1 MKDKIIRERIA
12 KKKEKN
18 INTEMKVSNL
28 DHLGIVAGVIDEI
41 GIVEEINKIIGISPR
56 EKVSA
61 GIIVKAMILNG
72 LGFVSAPLYM
82 FSKFFEGKCT
92 EHLLGEGITAAQ
104 INDDRLGNVLD
115 DLHRIG
121 LSSTFMGISLKAV
134 EKYKIKLETGHL
146 DSTSFH
152 VDGEYNNQ
160 EEGSIEITHGYSR
173 DHRPDLKQF
182 MMNLICVGDGDIPVM
197 MEVVSGNQADKA
209 RFAELLQEFK
219 EQWTFEGICVADSA
233 LYSEENLKAMTGLKW
248 LTRVPLTI
256 KAASQLVETTKELQA
271 SQWKGYATTEA
282 RSEYGGVSQ
291 RWILVESQA
300 RRKSDIKKLDKKIEQ
315 IQQNCHQQLKTLAG
329 QDFAC
334 VADALAAAEKLSTK
348 MKWHQLTNIQTVEKP
363 HYEKQG
369 KPKLD
374 AIPSRISYRITAMV
388 MPIEAEISAQRVRC
402 GRFILAT
409 NILDSV
415 QFTAD
420 DALRE
425 YKAQQGTERGFRFL
439 KDPLFFTSSVFLKS
453 AKRIEALGMIM
464 ALCLL
469 VYNLAQRQLRMAL
482 ALNQETIPNQ
492 LGKPTNSPT
501 LRWVFQCFMAVHLVS
516 FQGLTQVVNLS
527 PARLHILSFF
537 SLACQRYYLL
547 PAPVS

>member
-1 MKDKIIRERIA
+1 
-12 KKKEKN
+12 
-18 INTEMKVSNL
+18 MKVENL
-28 DHLGIVAGVIDEI
+28 DHLGIVAGIIDEI
-41 GIVEEINKIIGISPR
+41 GIAEYINEKIGRSSR

-61 GIIVKAMILNG
+61 GIMVKAMILNG

-82 FSKFFEGKCT
+82 FSKFFEGIAT
-92 EHLLGEGITAAQ
+92 EHLLGEGITAEQ
-104 INDDRLGNVLD
+104 INDDRIGKVLD
-115 DLHRIG
+115 DLQAKG
-121 LSSTFMGISLKAV
+121 LSEIFVGISMKGV
-134 EKYKIKLETGHL
+134 EKYGVKVETGHI

-152 VDGEYNNQ
+152 VDGEYAKK

-209 RFAELLQEFK
+209 RFAGLLQEFK
-219 EQWTFEGICVADSA
+219 KQWTFEGICVADSA
-233 LYSEENLKAMTGLKW
+233 LYSQENIAAMRGLKW
-248 LTRVPLTI
+248 LTRVPLSI
-256 KAASQLVETTKELQA
+256 KAAGLLVESISTLVVSKL
-271 SQWKGYATTEA
+271 KGYSTLEIL
-282 RSEYGGVSQ
+282 SEYGDISQ

-300 RRKSDIKKLDKKIEQ
+300 RLKSDLKKLAKRVSQ
-315 IQQNCHQQLKTLAG
+315 IQKNCQQSLNTLSG

-334 VADALAAAEKLSTK
+334 VADAIAAAEKLSVK
-348 MKWHQLTNIQTVEKP
+348 MKWHQLADIQTVEKL
-363 HYEKQG
+363 HYQKAG
-369 KPKLD
+369 KPKPD
-374 AIPSRISYRITAMV
+374 AIPTHVTYRITATV
-388 MPIEAEISAQRVRC
+388 VSIDSEIDTHRIRC

-409 NILDSV
+409 NILDAE

-425 YKAQQGTERGFRFL
+425 YKAQQSTERGFRFL

-469 VYNLAQRQLRMAL
+469 VYNLAQRQLRLAL
-482 ALNQETIPNQ
+482 AQAQETIPNQ
-492 LGKPTNSPT
+492 LGKPSSSPT

-516 FQGLTQVVNLS
+516 SHGFKHIANLS
-527 PARLHILSFF
+527 PPRLHILNFF
-537 SLACQRYYLL
+537 PLACQRYYLL